1 MSTTTPKKM
10 EVGEEVKAAVTHVTV
25 PSKMTAAVLYGSE
38 DLRIEKID
46 VPAVA
51 ADEVLVRVRL
61 ALTDGTDLK
70 VWKRGYHAKMIQPPA
85 VFGHELV
92 GEIVAVGKRVDA
104 RWRIGMRVIAA
115 NSAPC
120 LRCYHCRRGQ
130 ENLCDDLLFNNGAY
144 ADYMRIPGRI
154 VVENMLEV
162 PHSVDDQSAALAEP
176 LACVLRGIHEM
187 EVRTGDT
194 AAVIGCGPIGLK
206 FVRMLSR
213 RGVRVIALARR
224 AAPLD
229 VAKRLGA
236 VAAFNVTATEDVVSA
251 VKALTEDQRGP
262 DSVVEAAGNPATWQQ
277 ALAMVRR
284 GGVVNFFSGLPSG
297 TRVEIDPA
305 AIHYSEIKLISPF
318 HAGSHP
324 ARGYFGSRFRHRR
337 NPAGRSAAGVCA
349 HEVAQRRD
357 QVGRAAVV
365 LRCTQT
371 SPAICAFGIPECFAI
386 LNAATNHSC
395 FCVLIL

>member
-1 MSTTTPKKM
+1 
-10 EVGEEVKAAVTHVTV
+10 VKAAATHVTV

-38 DLRIEKID
+38 DLRIEMID
-46 VPAVA
+46 VPALS

-92 GEIVAVGKRVDA
+92 GEIVAVGK
-104 RWRIGMRVIAA
+104 RVIAA

-236 VAAFNVTATEDVVSA
+236 VAVFNVTEREDVVAA
-251 VKALTEDQRGP
+251 VKALTEDGLGP
-262 DSVVEAAGNPATWQQ
+262 DSVVEAAGNPATWKQ

-318 HAGSHP
+318 HHTPRFFREALEAIRRGDIS
-324 ARGYFGSRFRHRR
+324 ARDFVTEEIRLADLPQAFARMKSRS
-337 NPAGRSAAGVCA
+337 G
-349 HEVAQRRD
+349 EIKL
-357 QVGRAAVV
+357 AV
-365 LRCTQT
+365 R
-371 SPAICAFGIPECFAI
+371 P
-386 LNAATNHSC
+386 
-395 FCVLIL
+395 

>member
-25 PSKMTAAVLYGSE
+25 PSTMTAAVLYGSE

-224 AAPLD
+224 TAPLD
-229 VAKRLGA
+229 VARRLGA
-236 VAAFNVTATEDVVSA
+236 VATINVTETKDVSA
-251 VKALTEDQRGP
+251 AVKVLTDEARGA
-262 DSVVEAAGNPATWQQ
+262 DAVVEAAGNPSAWEM
-277 ALAMVRR
+277 AFSMVRR
-284 GGVVNFFSGLPSG
+284 GGVLNFFSGLPSG
-297 TRVEIDPA
+297 TKVEIEPA
-305 AIHYSEIKLISPF
+305 QIHYSEIRLISPF
-318 HAGSHP
+318 HHTPRFIREALEAVKRGDISAHDFVTEEISLNDLP
-324 ARGYFGSRFRHRR
+324 QAFERMKARSG
-337 NPAGRSAAGVCA
+337 
-349 HEVAQRRD
+349 EIKVAVR
-357 QVGRAAVV
+357 
-365 LRCTQT
+365 
-371 SPAICAFGIPECFAI
+371 P
-386 LNAATNHSC
+386 
-395 FCVLIL
+395 

>member
-1 MSTTTPKKM
+1 MTTKKLDI
-10 EVGEEVKAAVTHVTV
+10 VEELAAAVTRMAM
-25 PSKMTAAVLYGSE
+25 PSKMMAAVLYGSE
-38 DLRIEKID
+38 DLRVEKID

-51 ADEVLVRVRL
+51 ADEVLLRVRL

-85 VFGHELV
+85 VFGHEVV
-92 GEIVAVGKRVDA
+92 GEIATVGKRVDT
-104 RWRIGMRVIAA
+104 RWRPGMRVVAA

-130 ENLCDDLLFNNGAY
+130 ENLCEDLLFNNGAY
-144 ADYMRIPGRI
+144 AEFMRIPGRI

-162 PHSVDDQSAALAEP
+162 PHSVDDGSAALAEP

-206 FVRMLSR
+206 YVRMLSR

-224 AAPLD
+224 SGPLA
-229 VAKRLGA
+229 VAKKLGA
-236 VAAFNVTATEDVVSA
+236 VATINVTSTPDVVAA
-251 VKALTEDQRGP
+251 VKALTEDSRGP
-262 DSVVEAAGNPATWQQ
+262 DSVVEAAGNPATWKQ

-297 TRVEIDPA
+297 THVDIEPA
-305 AIHYSEIKLISPF
+305 AIHYSEIKIISPF
-318 HAGSHP
+318 HHTPRFIREALE
-324 ARGYFGSRFRHRR
+324 AIRRGDISAHDFVTEEIALADLPQAFERMKSRS
-337 NPAGRSAAGVCA
+337 G
-349 HEVAQRRD
+349 EIKL
-357 QVGRAAVV
+357 AV
-365 LRCTQT
+365 R
-371 SPAICAFGIPECFAI
+371 P
-386 LNAATNHSC
+386 
-395 FCVLIL
+395 

>member
-1 MSTTTPKKM
+1 MSTTTPKKP
-10 EVGEEVKAAVTHVTV
+10 EVGDDVRVAVAHVSV
-25 PSKMTAAVLYGSE
+25 PSKMMAAVLYGSE

-46 VPAVA
+46 VPALA
-51 ADEVLVRVRL
+51 AEEVLLRVRL

-85 VFGHELV
+85 IFGHELV
-92 GEIVAVGKRVDA
+92 GEIVAVGKRVDP

-144 ADYMRIPGRI
+144 AEYMRIPGRI

-187 EVRTGDT
+187 EVRAGDT
-194 AAVIGCGPIGLK
+194 AAVIGCGPIGLM

-224 AAPLD
+224 AAPLE
-229 VAKRLGA
+229 VAKHLGA
-236 VAAFNVTATEDVVSA
+236 TAMINVTETPDVVA
-251 VKALTEDQRGP
+251 VVMALTEDQLGP
-262 DSVVEAAGNPATWQQ
+262 DSVVEAAGNPATWKQ

-284 GGVVNFFSGLPSG
+284 GGVVNFFSGLPST
-297 TRVEIDPA
+297 TRVEIEPA
-305 AIHYSEIKLISPF
+305 AIHYSELKLISPF
-318 HAGSHP
+318 HHTPRFIREALE
-324 ARGYFGSRFRHRR
+324 AIRRGDISAHDFVTEEIRLADLPQAFERMKSRS
-337 NPAGRSAAGVCA
+337 G
-349 HEVAQRRD
+349 EIKL
-357 QVGRAAVV
+357 AV
-365 LRCTQT
+365 R
-371 SPAICAFGIPECFAI
+371 P
-386 LNAATNHSC
+386 
-395 FCVLIL
+395 

>member
-1 MSTTTPKKM
+1 MSTTTPKKL
-10 EVGEEVKAAVTHVTV
+10 EVGEEVKAAVTHATV

-46 VPAVA
+46 VPALA

-70 VWKRGYHAKMIQPPA
+70 VWKRGDP
-85 VFGHELV
+85 
-92 GEIVAVGKRVDA
+92 

-194 AAVIGCGPIGLK
+194 AAVIGCGPIGLMY
-206 FVRMLSR
+206 VRMLSR

-224 AAPLD
+224 VAPLE
-229 VAKRLGA
+229 VLWRTG
-236 VAAFNVTATEDVVSA
+236 
-251 VKALTEDQRGP
+251 
-262 DSVVEAAGNPATWQQ
+262 
-277 ALAMVRR
+277 ALARSSGRNVRA
-284 GGVVNFFSGLPSG
+284 GLVP
-297 TRVEIDPA
+297 
-305 AIHYSEIKLISPF
+305 
-318 HAGSHP
+318 
-324 ARGYFGSRFRHRR
+324 
-337 NPAGRSAAGVCA
+337 
-349 HEVAQRRD
+349 
-357 QVGRAAVV
+357 
-365 LRCTQT
+365 
-371 SPAICAFGIPECFAI
+371 
-386 LNAATNHSC
+386 
-395 FCVLIL
+395 

>member
-1 MSTTTPKKM
+1 MRTTAPKNT
-10 EVGEEVKAAVTHVTV
+10 EVGEEVKTAAATRVAV

-46 VPAVA
+46 VPVLA
-51 ADEVLVRVRL
+51 ADEVLLRVRL

-70 VWKRGYHAKMIQPPA
+70 VWKRGYHAKMIRPPA

-92 GEIVAVGKRVDA
+92 GDIAAVGKRVDP
-104 RWRIGMRVIAA
+104 RWRIGMRVVAA

-144 ADYMRIPGRI
+144 AEYMRIPGRI

-162 PHSVDDQSAALAEP
+162 PHSVDDESAALAEP

-224 AAPLD
+224 SGPLD

-236 VAAFNVTATEDVVSA
+236 VAAINVSEATDVVAS
-251 VKALTEDQRGP
+251 VKALTEDERGP
-262 DSVVEAAGNPATWQQ
+262 DSVVEAAGNPATWKL

-297 TRVEIDPA
+297 TRVEIEPA
-305 AIHYSEIKLISPF
+305 TIHYSEIKLISPF
-318 HAGSHP
+318 HHTPRFIREALE
-324 ARGYFGSRFRHRR
+324 AIRRGDIFAHDFVTEEIRLADLPQAFERMKSRS
-337 NPAGRSAAGVCA
+337 G
-349 HEVAQRRD
+349 EIKL
-357 QVGRAAVV
+357 AV
-365 LRCTQT
+365 R
-371 SPAICAFGIPECFAI
+371 P
-386 LNAATNHSC
+386 
-395 FCVLIL
+395 

>member
-1 MSTTTPKKM
+1 MKTTASKKI
-10 EVGEEVKAAVTHVTV
+10 EIAEQTAFVPARIPV

-38 DLRIEKID
+38 DLRVELID
-46 VPAVA
+46 VPSLA
-51 ADEVLVRVRL
+51 ADEVLLRVRL

-85 VFGHELV
+85 VFGHEVV
-92 GEIVAVGKRVDA
+92 GDIAAVGKRVDA

-130 ENLCDDLLFNNGAY
+130 ENLCENLLFNNGAY
-144 ADYMRIPGRI
+144 AEYLRIPGRI
-154 VVENMLEV
+154 AMENMLEV
-162 PHSVDDQSAALAEP
+162 PHSVDDRSAALVEP

-224 AAPLD
+224 SASLD
-229 VAKRLGA
+229 LARKLGA
-236 VAAFNVTATEDVVSA
+236 VATINVTETPDVIAA
-251 VKALTEDQRGP
+251 VRALTEDQRGP
-262 DSVVEAAGNPATWQQ
+262 DSVVEAAGSPATWEQ
-277 ALAMVRR
+277 ALTMVRR

-297 TRVEIDPA
+297 TSVAIDPA

-318 HAGSHP
+318 HHTPRFIREALE
-324 ARGYFGSRFRHRR
+324 AIRRGDIVGQDFVTEEIRLTDLPQAFQRMKS
-337 NPAGRSAAGVCA
+337 RSA
-349 HEVAQRRD
+349 EIKL
-357 QVGRAAVV
+357 AV
-365 LRCTQT
+365 R
-371 SPAICAFGIPECFAI
+371 P
-386 LNAATNHSC
+386 
-395 FCVLIL
+395 

>member
-1 MSTTTPKKM
+1 MKTSTPKTP
-10 EVGEEVKAAVTHVTV
+10 EVVEEVKFAAARVVV

-46 VPAVA
+46 VPALS
-51 ADEVLVRVRL
+51 ADEVLLRVRL

-70 VWKRGYHAKMIQPPA
+70 VWKRGYHEKMIQPPA

-92 GEIVAVGKRVDA
+92 GDIVAVGKRVDA

-162 PHSVDDQSAALAEP
+162 PHSVDDGSAALVEP

-194 AAVIGCGPIGLK
+194 AVVIGCGPIGLK
-206 FVRMLSR
+206 YVRMLSR
-213 RGVRVIALARR
+213 RGLRVIALARR
-224 AAPLD
+224 AAPLEL
-229 VAKRLGA
+229 ARRLGA
-236 VAAFNVTATEDVVSA
+236 SATINVTEVADLVAA
-251 VKALTEDQRGP
+251 
-262 DSVVEAAGNPATWQQ
+262 VEAAGNPATWKQ

-284 GGVVNFFSGLPSG
+284 GGVVNFFSGLPAG
-297 TRVEIDPA
+297 QFVEIEPA
-305 AIHYSEIKLISPF
+305 EIHYSEIKIISPF
-318 HAGSHP
+318 HHTPRFIREALE
-324 ARGYFGSRFRHRR
+324 AIRRGDILAHDFVTEEISLDELPQAFERMKSRS
-337 NPAGRSAAGVCA
+337 G
-349 HEVAQRRD
+349 EIKL
-357 QVGRAAVV
+357 AV
-365 LRCTQT
+365 R
-371 SPAICAFGIPECFAI
+371 P
-386 LNAATNHSC
+386 
-395 FCVLIL
+395 

>member
-1 MSTTTPKKM
+1 MSTTTPKKT
-10 EVGEEVKAAVTHVTV
+10 EVGEEVKMAATRVAV

-38 DLRIEKID
+38 DLRIEMID
-46 VPAVA
+46 VPSFS
-51 ADEVLVRVRL
+51 ADEVLLRVRL

-92 GEIVAVGKRVDA
+92 GEIVAVGKRVDS
-104 RWRIGMRVIAA
+104 RWRVGMRVVAA

-144 ADYMRIPGRI
+144 AEYMRIPGRL

-224 AAPLD
+224 PAPLE

-236 VAAFNVTATEDVVSA
+236 FATINVTETKDPVAD
-251 VKALTEDQRGP
+251 VKALTEDHLGP
-262 DSVVEAAGNPATWQQ
+262 DSVVEAAGNPATWSL

-284 GGVVNFFSGLPSG
+284 GGVVNFFSGLSSG
-297 TRVEIDPA
+297 TRVEIEPA
-305 AIHYSEIKLISPF
+305 MVHYSEIKLISTF
-318 HAGSHP
+318 HHTPRFFREALE
-324 ARGYFGSRFRHRR
+324 AIRRGDISAHDFVTEEIRLADLPLAFERMKSRS
-337 NPAGRSAAGVCA
+337 G
-349 HEVAQRRD
+349 EIKL
-357 QVGRAAVV
+357 AV
-365 LRCTQT
+365 R
-371 SPAICAFGIPECFAI
+371 P
-386 LNAATNHSC
+386 
-395 FCVLIL
+395 